1 MIKKNDDTKIVFGQL
16 DFSVVT
22 EFVTEKNP

>member
-1 MIKKNDDTKIVFGQL
+1 MRVITIMYL

-22 EFVTEKNP
+22 ECQT